1 MDPDLGSTG
10 LVSCPH
16 EVDREV
22 SCSHLLR
29 PATGGVHITSIPEF
43 ETTQTANDIPTDPA
57 AVDGVDPATTRF
69 VGRVEGSDL
78 YLARDE
84 DPDSLCLIQVRDG
97 KWEQTGCGGG
107 SSLGSEL
114 RSGTLIE
121 TGNYSFPSDQVGDGQ
136 RTELSPSVTV
146 ITQP

>member
-1 MDPDLGSTG
+1 MSPTAKFLA
-10 LVSCPH
+10 
-16 EVDREV
+16 
-22 SCSHLLR
+22 LLFS
-29 PATGGVHITSIPEF
+29 ALLLAGCTSTSIPEF
-43 ETTQTANDIPTDPA
+43 ETTQTADDIPTDPA

-78 YLARDE
+78 YLARGDE
-84 DPDSLCLIQVRDG
+84 DPDSICLIQVRDG
-97 KWEQTGCGGG
+97 KWEQTGCGAG
-107 SSLGSEL
+107 SGLGSEL

-121 TGNYSFPSDQVGDGQ
+121 TGSYSFPSDQVGDGQ